1 MAMPSRA
8 QPMGILLV
16 VRLHPNPPRMIT
28 VVIAVALLLIGI
40 SGTVFPLPFVDSLA
54 EGVLRPVLGATG
66 LGLEEQTWWL
76 FLFLSPVLLVI
87 GSLLP
92 GI

>member
-1 MAMPSRA
+1 
-8 QPMGILLV
+8 
-16 VRLHPNPPRMIT
+16 MIT

-40 SGTVFPLPFVDSLA
+40 SGTVFPLPLVDNLA
-54 EGVLRPVLGATG
+54 EGVLRPVLGVTG
-66 LGLEEQTWWL
+66 LRLEEQTYWL